1 MPLRIGSKLNPKA
14 LKLAE
19 AAYEKGK
26 EDQDAGTPNALDRL
40 AAKLRTALG
49 RETANVIEIGKLL
62 IESRKLLAKQH
73 GEWQPWLEKNFDLSY
88 RTAIRYVSAA
98 EYVERESK
106 SDTVSLF
113 ANLSPTVLYGLAAG
127 HYNEQEEAAILAAAR
142 KGRVD
147 QEGALAICKALAPPD
162 DDDTDDADDQ
172 EDGGED
178 DAEKAPPDP
187 EIEAILAAGT
197 DPAVPPPAPIPP
209 PINFALRD
217 FDDAVGTL
225 KRLMT
230 KSAAQFGDTAHTVE
244 DLKKVRDFIRAV
256 ADELSKLAEAS

>member
-1 MPLRIGSKLNPKA
+1 MKKA
-14 LKLAE
+14 KKTKPPQQRTE
-19 AAYEKGK
+19 
-26 EDQDAGTPNALDRL
+26 LDRL

-49 RETANVIEIGKLL
+49 RETTNIIEIGKLL
-62 IESRKLLAKQH
+62 IESRKHLDH
-73 GEWQPWLEKNFDLSY
+73 GEWLPWLEKNFDLSE
-88 RTAIRYVSAA
+88 RTAQRYVATA
-98 EYVERESK
+98 EYIVGK
-106 SDTVSLF
+106 SDTVSDF
-113 ANLSPTVLYGLAAG
+113 ASLAPTVLYWLAAG
-127 HYNEQEEAAILAAAR
+127 HYNEQEEAAILAATR

-147 QEGALAICKALAPPD
+147 QDAADAICEKLAPPD
-162 DDDTDDADDQ
+162 DDVADD
-172 EDGGED
+172 D
-178 DAEKAPPDP
+178 DDDTADHTEKAPPDP